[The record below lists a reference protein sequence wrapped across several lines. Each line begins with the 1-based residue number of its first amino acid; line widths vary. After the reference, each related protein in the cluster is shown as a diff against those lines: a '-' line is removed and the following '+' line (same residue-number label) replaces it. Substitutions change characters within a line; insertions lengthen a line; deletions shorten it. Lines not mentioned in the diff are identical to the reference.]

1 MTEPYFLQVPEVP
14 SSCAV
19 FSSPHSGSEYP
30 QAFLDQTRLK
40 GQAIRSSEDAF
51 VAELFR
57 DAPSYGAPLLA
68 ARLPRAYVDLNRGE
82 DELDPALITGVQ
94 RQGSNPRIVA
104 GLGVIPR
111 VVAEGRAIRDGK
123 LSLSEAKA
131 RLHEGYYPYHAKLS
145 ALLDAQ
151 RQQHG
156 EAVLFDCHSMP
167 NDALSSAP
175 MVRGKRPNIILGDRF
190 GSSCGRW
197 LMDAASD
204 IFAAHGFVVA
214 RNAPF
219 AGGYITQFYGRP
231 SRNVHALQIEIDRSF
246 YMDEQR
252 LTRRADFDHLVQRL
266 SQVIAGLTLIRS
278 TGLPLAAE

>member
-1 MTEPYFLQVPEVP
+1 MTEPFFLTEPEVAL
-14 SSCAV
+14 SCAV
-19 FSSPHSGSEYP
+19 FSSPHSGDAYP
-30 QAFLDQTRLK
+30 KPFLQSTRLK
-40 GQAIRSSEDAF
+40 GRAIRSSEDAF
-51 VAELFR
+51 VADLFAV
-57 DAPSYGAPLLA
+57 APDFGAPLLA
-68 ARLPRAYVDLNRGE
+68 AKLPRAYVDLNRGE
-82 DELDPALITGVQ
+82 DELDPALIAGVH

-111 VVAEGRAIRDGK
+111 VVSEGRAIRDGK
-123 LSLSEAKA
+123 LSLAEARA
-131 RLHEGYYPYHAKLS
+131 RLREGYYPYHAKLT
-145 ALLDAQ
+145 ALLETQ
-151 RQQHG
+151 RERHG

-197 LMDAASD
+197 LMDAASEV
-204 IFAAHGFVVA
+204 FTSHGFVVA

-231 SRNVHALQIEIDRSF
+231 SRNVHALQVEIDRGL

-252 LTRRADFDHLVQRL
+252 LVRSDDFDHVVERL
-266 SQVIAGLTLIRS
+266 TQVVAGLTLIRS